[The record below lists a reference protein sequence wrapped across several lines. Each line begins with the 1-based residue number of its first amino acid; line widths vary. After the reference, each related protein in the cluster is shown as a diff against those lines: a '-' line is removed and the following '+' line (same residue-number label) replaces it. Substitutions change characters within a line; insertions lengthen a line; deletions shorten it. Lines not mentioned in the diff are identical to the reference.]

1 MEDTNEES
9 VQEKLTHG
17 TLSARRVLLAT
28 SLIGFLVAIT
38 PLSADEVSIFGI
50 TLSTNTEVLRG
61 SVTLVLICLTIGFVV
76 RVFTDLVGTKP
87 TLVEVSLHER
97 IYRQT
102 ETVQR
107 QTANRLASLFPSK
120 TNRVFQS
127 DSFESLLRDEAAKN
141 PEYRAAMIKNTMQEI
156 HEFVSPYPLDRI
168 ANEDSL
174 RSLGI
179 HDLDKILS
187 DLLFTH
193 EQACKRLRLK
203 NAPRWA
209 VHKTLIFLRFKFFDA
224 LAPSIIP
231 IFVIALLV
239 GWIDSSWLI
248 QALSKL
254 GEL

>member
-17 TLSARRVLLAT
+17 TISARRVLLAT

-38 PLSADEVSIFGI
+38 PLSADEVSILGI

-61 SVTLVLICLTIGFVV
+61 LVTLVLICLTIGFVV
-76 RVFTDLVGTKP
+76 RVFTDFIGAKP
-87 TLVEVSLHER
+87 TLVEVSLDER

-120 TNRVFQS
+120 TNQVFQS
-127 DSFESLLRDEAAKN
+127 DSFESLLRDGAAKN
-141 PEYRAAMIKNTMQEI
+141 TEYRAAMIENTSREI
-156 HEFVSPYPLDRI
+156 EMFISDNRLDRI
-168 ANEDSL
+168 TKEYSL
-174 RSLGI
+174 RRLKNDDFDG
-179 HDLDKILS
+179 ILS
-187 DLLFTH
+187 ELLFTH
-193 EQACKRLRLK
+193 EQDCKRLRLI

-209 VHKTLIFLRFKFFDA
+209 VYKSLIFLRFKFFDA
-224 LAPSIIP
+224 LAPWIIP

-248 QALSKL
+248 KVLSKL
-254 GEL
+254 GEI